1 MEMLVCGLAMALGL
15 FIAACP
21 ARAAEI
27 WGSEK
32 LSKLAPEYKTSFFR
46 WYRAFGIL
54 LFLAGATTAIDNIVF
69 SGHHY

>member
-1 MEMLVCGLAMALGL
+1 MEISVCGLAVALGI

-32 LSKLAPEYKTSFFR
+32 LRKLAPEYRASFFR

-54 LFLAGATTAIDNIVF
+54 LFLADATTAIDNIVF
-69 SGHHY
+69 SNYHH